1 MAQLA
6 GKAGDGGRK
15 FSVDLPRSLTWRRNR
30 PALPSPGQPSVE
42 ERIARM
48 RQFDL
53 FAALAD
59 DLPRKLAGF
68 ASIQSFHTGE
78 YIWRQ
83 GEASSRV
90 LFIERG
96 LAKASRQDAA
106 GVSRTYGLYGP
117 GDSLGVYALWAGMKY
132 PTDAV
137 ALSEGMTAVLLD
149 SQALLRCARNQPS
162 LSAPLLAEIGRFT
175 EAFIHKIEIVSAGA
189 TPRRLA
195 ALMIMLV
202 ERYGEESPDGRAELP
217 IYLTLE
223 HIGGI
228 IDARIETVTRALG
241 DWKRQG
247 WLAMDGDG
255 FHFARFDRIRALL
268 SA

>member
-1 MAQLA
+1 MAQL
-6 GKAGDGGRK
+6 GDKAGDGGRK
-15 FSVDLPRSLTWRRNR
+15 YTVDLPRSLIWRSKR
-30 PALPSPGQPSVE
+30 PALPSPGQPGGE
-42 ERIARM
+42 ELVTRM

-53 FAALAD
+53 FADLAD
-59 DLPRKLAGF
+59 DLLLELASF
-68 ASIQSFHTGE
+68 ACIQSYRTGE
-78 YIWRQ
+78 YVWRQ

-96 LAKASRQDAA
+96 LAKASRRDAA
-106 GVSRTYGLYGP
+106 GLSRTYGLYGP

-132 PTDAV
+132 PTDAA

-149 SQALLRCARNQPS
+149 SEALLRCAHNQPS
-162 LSAPLLAEIGRFT
+162 LSAPLIAEIGRFT
-175 EAFIHKIEIVSAGA
+175 EAFIHKIEIVSAG
-189 TPRRLA
+189 TIPQRMA

-202 ERYGEESPDGRAELP
+202 DRYGEESPDGRAELP

-241 DWKRQG
+241 DWKRRG
-247 WLAMDGDG
+247 WLAVDGDG
-255 FHFARFDRIRALL
+255 FHFARFDRIRSLI
-268 SA
+268 SG